1 MPSKLPQGLSTQ
13 SALQRL
19 SGDGTNE
26 LAISQRR
33 TLLSISREVLREP
46 MFFLLIIA
54 GSIYFLVGEVQDAI
68 TLMAFVA
75 IIITVTIFQERRTD
89 HVLNTLRD
97 LSSPRARVLRDGSIV
112 HIAGKEVVRGDIL
125 FIAEGDRIAAD
136 GVVLQAHELATDES
150 MLTGESDS
158 VPKAMQ
164 DHVFASTLV
173 VAGQGV
179 VQVSATGHKTAM
191 GGIGQSLAEIGLQ
204 DSPLRQEMLRL
215 TKKFAIS
222 GLLLSLL
229 LFFLFYL
236 LRDDVF
242 GAVLAAIGLAMALLP
257 QEFPVI
263 MIVVLALAA
272 RRLSVNQVLTR
283 RLKAIETLGQTTI
296 LCVDKTGTL
305 TYNRM
310 QVAAMAIGDQLY
322 ELQISNNTTLS
333 PDCDALLAS
342 AVLASE
348 TEPHD
353 PMEKA
358 LHQLAS
364 HQTATTDYFHP
375 QWELVREY
383 ELSPVLMAMT
393 HLWRRDEGHD
403 DVAACKGAPEAVAA
417 LCRLPETEIQHVAQM
432 AARMAERGLR
442 VLGVASAV
450 HQSGTP
456 WPATQ
461 QEFHFRWLGLIGLT
475 DPLRAEVPDTV
486 RQCNRAGI
494 RVVMIT
500 GDHPKT
506 AAAIAAQAGIAAAGM
521 LTGSDLDNISREAL
535 SAQLA
540 DVHVFARIRPEQKL
554 ALVELFKSR
563 GEIVAM
569 TGDGINDAPAL
580 KAAHIGIAMGQR
592 GTDVAREAASLVLLK
607 DDFSSIMQ
615 AIKMGRRT
623 FANMRQA
630 MLYTLAVHVPIAG
643 LALLPV
649 LFGLPL
655 ILAPLHIAF
664 IELLI
669 NPICSLVFEAEQPA
683 NNVME
688 QPPRRLGEP
697 LLPSLKMAESLL
709 YGTILTVAIFGLYAW
724 LLADGMPAAKAAAAT
739 FIVLITAD
747 AMLILPS
754 RSAQITWRSLWADM
768 PAISIAALIATFV
781 ALLMITRLSWISEAF
796 RFGHLSY
803 PEWFMYLGI
812 GISLLLVL
820 QITKMLIGSNGKD
833 AISLQQ

>member
-1 MPSKLPQGLSTQ
+1 
-13 SALQRL
+13 
-19 SGDGTNE
+19 
-26 LAISQRR
+26 
-33 TLLSISREVLREP
+33 
-46 MFFLLIIA
+46 
-54 GSIYFLVGEVQDAI
+54 
-68 TLMAFVA
+68 
-75 IIITVTIFQERRTD
+75 
-89 HVLNTLRD
+89 
-97 LSSPRARVLRDGSIV
+97 
-112 HIAGKEVVRGDIL
+112 
-125 FIAEGDRIAAD
+125 
-136 GVVLQAHELATDES
+136 

-164 DHVFASTLV
+164 DQVFASTLV

-191 GGIGQSLAEIGLQ
+191 GGIGQSLAEIELQ

-222 GLLLSLL
+222 GLLLCLL

-272 RRLSVNQVLTR
+272 RHLSVNQVLTR
-283 RLKAIETLGQTTI
+283 RLKAIETLGQTTV

-305 TYNRM
+305 TCNHM

-322 ELQISNNTTLS
+322 ELQISNATTLS
-333 PDCDALLAS
+333 PDCHTLLAS
-342 AVLASE
+342 AVYASE

-364 HQTATTDYFHP
+364 RQIAATDYFHP

-417 LCRLPETEIQHVAQM
+417 LCRLSETETQHVAQM
-432 AARMAERGLR
+432 AATMAERGLR

-450 HQSGTP
+450 HQSGAP

-461 QEFHFRWLGLIGLT
+461 QEFHFRWLGLIGLA

-486 RQCNRAGI
+486 RQCKRAGI
-494 RVVMIT
+494 KVVMIT

-506 AAAIAAQAGIAAAGM
+506 AAAIAAQAGIAASNI

-535 SAQLA
+535 SARLT

-554 ALVELFKSR
+554 ALVELFKSQ

-709 YGTILTVAIFGLYAW
+709 YGTILTVAIFGLYFW
-724 LLADGMPAAKAAAAT
+724 LLADGMPAAKAATAT

-796 RFGHLSY
+796 RFGYLRYS
-803 PEWFMYLGI
+803 EWFMYLGI

-820 QITKMLIGSNGKD
+820 QITKMLIGSKGKNVM
-833 AISLQQ
+833 SLQQ